1 MTFISLSEA
10 KNLYF
15 MSGISRITMKTE
27 HESDRHSVQT
37 SPEGPSK
44 Y

>member
-1 MTFISLSEA
+1 MTFISSSEA

-15 MSGISRITMKTE
+15 MSGVSMKNE

-37 SPEGPSK
+37 SPEGRGK